1 MFGKKKGPQDAA
13 EIILETSEGS
23 VEKNNKQKKLFGKN
37 KPENFKQDTETKKKK
52 FSLSFHK
59 SKNQG
64 LGDMAQEGKESSKK
78 KFSLPLFKNRKND
91 LGDIKKEETRK
102 IRFHLPFQKNRA
114 LDMENSEK
122 KPRKK
127 WSKKK
132 KIWASLAA
140 VLVLCI
146 VVISVIQANMPEP
159 LETVTIATV
168 QLRDIEETIDT
179 SGYVQSSYEKTY
191 FSPVSAVIEECNVT
205 AGTMVQEGQIL
216 ATFNSEELELAAK
229 QAELTDKA
237 AQSGYENTLQTGN
250 SSESKLDS
258 LEDKIEE
265 YEKLVEETEES
276 ITSINSTLKSYN
288 QELNQINSSGAEIS
302 AVALQRKAVLE
313 SGIYSFQQQL
323 EDAQSD
329 LSKYNTK
336 LAEYQS
342 EKASAEAA
350 KLSDETKE
358 QIEAEKELSQLNK
371 DMADRKLEAAQ
382 AGIVAEF
389 EGLVTDV
396 QAVKG
401 SMAAEGGALLT
412 VADLNSV
419 KVVVNLTKHNLESV
433 EEGQMADVTIAG
445 EEYAGEVRRISR
457 QAVVNQSGTPVIT
470 AEIAVEETEGNT
482 YLGIEASVAIH
493 TASAVAAVS
502 IPAKALNTGI
512 DGDFCYVVD
521 NGFVEKRDVV
531 IGANDG
537 EYIEILEG
545 LEEDEEVIT
554 IVTPNIEDG
563 MEVYTS
569 YDEEFEDYEEEDSDE
584 DWEDSDEDREDSDED
599 WENSDED
606 REDSDED
613 WEDTDGEGDNNE
625 DLEDFDEEEDT
636 NEDSHEEEESDEN
649 GEDVEEQDDL
659 GSDEEETSDE
669 TEEDALHLEKSQEG
683 DYGV

>member
-13 EIILETSEGS
+13 GIILETSEDS

-52 FSLSFHK
+52 FSL
-59 SKNQG
+59 
-64 LGDMAQEGKESSKK
+64 
-78 KFSLPLFKNRKND
+78 PLFKNRKND
-91 LGDIKKEETRK
+91 LGDVKGEETRK

-146 VVISVIQANMPEP
+146 VVIFVIQANMPEP
-159 LETVTIATV
+159 LETVTIATA

-179 SGYVQSSYEKTY
+179 SGYVESSYEKTY

-329 LSKYNTK
+329 LSKYNAK

-584 DWEDSDEDREDSDED
+584 DWEDSDEDWEDSDED
-599 WENSDED
+599 W
-606 REDSDED
+606 EDSDED

-625 DLEDFDEEEDT
+625 DLEDFDEEKDT

-649 GEDVEEQDDL
+649 GEEEQDDL
-659 GSDEEETSDE
+659 GSDEAETSDE